1 LGVPKAS
8 KTQGKEALLMT
19 ECNRQ
24 PLLFSSLN
32 RQHIVADFDGGHLT
46 SDGGGLLLREADR
59 GLELTRRLADCL
71 TDPRDPAKVIHAQQ
85 TMLAQRIH
93 GIALGYEDLNDHNTL
108 REDPL
113 FAVLAGQRPDP
124 EEPLASSPTLCRFEN
139 CVDRRALARMAEVF
153 VETFIASYRRPPRE
167 LVLDF
172 DATDDR
178 VHGTQEGRFFHGY
191 YDGYCFLP
199 LYVFCGDQLLVA
211 YLRPS
216 NIDASKHT
224 RPILKL
230 LVHRLRQ
237 AWPGVRI
244 IVRGDS
250 GFCRWRTMR
259 WCEKNNVY
267 YVFGLARNQVL
278 ERMAEPFMNRAE
290 RAFEQTGRKQRRFHE
305 IRYGADTWDRKRRVI
320 VKAEYLRQGPN
331 TRFVVTN
338 LRSRRP
344 AQIYDGLYTARGDME
359 NRIKEQQL
367 HLFADRTSCHR
378 FIANQLRLTL
388 ASAAYVL
395 VDHLR
400 RTVLKGT
407 ELACAQVDT
416 IRRKLFKVAARVRT
430 SARRVVFHFSSS
442 YPYQQL
448 FRQIVAR
455 LVSQSPPVPCL
466 VPK

>member
-1 LGVPKAS
+1 
-8 KTQGKEALLMT
+8 MT

-24 PLLFSSLN
+24 PLLFSSLKS
-32 RQHIVADFDGGHLT
+32 QKIVADFDGGHLT
-46 SDGGGLLLREADR
+46 SDGGGLLLREADGR
-59 GLELTRRLADCL
+59 CGLTRKLADCL
-71 TDPRDPAKVIHAQQ
+71 ADPRDPAKVIHEQR

-93 GIALGYEDLNDHNTL
+93 GIALGYEDLNDHDTL
-108 REDPL
+108 RDDPL
-113 FAVLAGQRPDP
+113 MAVLVDKRPDP
-124 EEPLASSPTLCRFEN
+124 DDPLVSSPTLCRFEN
-139 CVDRRALARMAEVF
+139 RVDDKSLMRMAEVF
-153 VETFIASYRRPPRE
+153 VETFIASHKRPPRQ

-199 LYVFCGDQLLVA
+199 LYVFCEDQLLVA

-216 NIDASKHT
+216 NIDASW
-224 RPILKL
+224 RSRVILKL
-230 LVHRLRQ
+230 LVKRFRQ
-237 AWPGVRI
+237 VWPTVRI

-250 GFCRWRTMR
+250 GFCRWQIMK
-259 WCEKNNVY
+259 WCENNDVY

-278 ERMAEPFMNRAE
+278 ERMAEPFMDRAQ
-290 RAFEQTGRKQRRFHE
+290 RAFEQTDRKQRRFYE
-305 IRYGADTWDRKRRVI
+305 IRYAAGTWDRKRRVI

-338 LRSRRP
+338 LRDRRP
-344 AQIYDGLYTARGDME
+344 AQIYDGLYTQRGDME

-367 HLFADRTSCHR
+367 HLFADRTSCHN
-378 FIANQLRLTL
+378 FVANQFRLML

-407 ELACAQVDT
+407 ELACAQVAT
-416 IRRKLFKVAARVRT
+416 IRLKLFKVAARVRT
-430 SARRVVFHFSSS
+430 SVRRVVFHFSSS
-442 YPYQQL
+442 YPYQRL
-448 FRQIVAR
+448 LRKIVAR
-455 LVSQSPPVPCL
+455 LVPQSPPPSCL